1 MEGRVGK
8 AVAEALT
15 SGYPGTWSMITIITI
30 ESSQTWTCPSI
41 PHPTSIPSSS
51 SRTLMWLST
60 IFLLPDWREY
70 DDLRPITSS
79 HREEGN
85 YF

>member
-1 MEGRVGK
+1 
-8 AVAEALT
+8 
-15 SGYPGTWSMITIITI
+15 MITITIIIITTL
-30 ESSQTWTCPSI
+30 ELADMDMPLDCTSHL
-41 PHPTSIPSSS
+41 HPRS

-60 IFLLPDWREY
+60 IFLRSDWREY

-79 HREEGN
+79 HRVEALEGN